1 MVSSVLGDESSSSSP
16 NFNYHYDV
24 FFNFRGEDTRSN
36 FISHL
41 HMALRLKEINIF
53 LDDKLNRGDQIS
65 VEVDPSQVRKQIGGF
80 GEALAKHEANKLL
93 TNKIQPWKEAL
104 TFAAG
109 LSGWD
114 LANCKDE
121 AELIQEIVK
130 RVLSVVNPIQL
141 LHVAKHSVGV
151 HSRLRKIELVSHIG
165 SEGVNMVRMCGI
177 GGIGKTTLAKVLYNK
192 IANQFE
198 GCCFLQDVRQE
209 ASKHGLVELQK
220 TLLNDI
226 LKEDLKV
233 VSRDRR
239 IIIRSRLFK
248 ESSYSCSR

>member
-41 HMALRLKEINIF
+41 HMALRLKQINIF

-65 VEVDPSQVRKQIGGF
+65 ESLLKSIKRSRLSLIIFSKNYASSAWCVDELVKRIECKKYPKDKHFLPAFYKVDLSQVRKQTSGF

-114 LANCKDE
+114 LANW
-121 AELIQEIVK
+121 
-130 RVLSVVNPIQL
+130 
-141 LHVAKHSVGV
+141 
-151 HSRLRKIELVSHIG
+151 
-165 SEGVNMVRMCGI
+165 
-177 GGIGKTTLAKVLYNK
+177 
-192 IANQFE
+192 
-198 GCCFLQDVRQE
+198 
-209 ASKHGLVELQK
+209 
-220 TLLNDI
+220 
-226 LKEDLKV
+226 
-233 VSRDRR
+233 
-239 IIIRSRLFK
+239 
-248 ESSYSCSR
+248 